1 MELHHPRDPI
11 LMKKR
16 NPAFFHFFQQSIQY
30 VYGMNYL
37 KGLDV
42 PKIIYKSVGKYD
54 ESELVRFIGTGS
66 HDDKF
71 SVFVGA
77 ASSNQ
82 TGQSINQ
89 MNIWRYLT
97 RTKDL

>member
-54 ESELVRFIGTGS
+54 ESELVRFTGPVPMMIN
-66 HDDKF
+66 F
-71 SVFVGA
+71 RICG

-82 TGQSINQ
+82 QVKVLI
-89 MNIWRYLT
+89 
-97 RTKDL
+97 K